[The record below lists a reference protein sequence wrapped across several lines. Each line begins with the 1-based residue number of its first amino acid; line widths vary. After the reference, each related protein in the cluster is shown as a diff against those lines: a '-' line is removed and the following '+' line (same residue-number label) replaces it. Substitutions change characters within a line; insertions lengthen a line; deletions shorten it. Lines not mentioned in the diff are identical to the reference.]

1 MKIRLLLF
9 LLVCTSLTMH
19 SQQTQV
25 SGTVLSSED
34 NYPIV
39 GANVLLKGQNSGTST
54 DFDGN
59 FQISANKGAV
69 LVFSYIGFETQEVVL
84 ADQKSIQIVL
94 KPNTA
99 ALDEIVVIGY
109 GTQTKK
115 EVTGA
120 VSVVDSKVIEKLNP
134 VRVEQALQGQ
144 VSGVNITSSSGSP
157 GSGLNIRIRGISTNG
172 DSRPLILVDG
182 NIIEDLSVIN
192 PNDIKSVNVLKDAT
206 AGIYGVLAANG
217 VILIE
222 TKTGRKNSDIRVS
235 VDSYIGFQTTT
246 KKIDLIDNVYD
257 YANYVNGAAINGDD
271 DAKFATVPGTR
282 LTFLADDVLNPITTY
297 TDWQDAVFDVAP
309 MQNANVNFSGGTEK
323 LSYSFGA
330 SYLNQD
336 GIVGLDKSNFNRTTA
351 RTSLQ
356 YDVSDKLKLSATGI
370 YTSSTKNNLSEG
382 GIGSV
387 LYGALN
393 SDPITTPRDEENISG
408 YGETLN
414 SAREVVN
421 PLAMIENT
429 YNTNLVDKISAT
441 FGINYELL
449 DGLKAESRYQFNHAL
464 SISDVFR
471 PVFSF
476 GSDKQG
482 NVDEPVQILDDG
494 NGISHN
500 VDIYDD
506 YKWENYLT
514 YTKVFKENHN
524 LNVVLGT
531 SIMEFKGRYT
541 GRSGRGLINNRNSI
555 EDAIFAYIPPENI
568 RSRFNEQQIIDGAD
582 RYITRLFS
590 IFSRVQYNFKGKY
603 LLSAVLRR
611 DGSSKF
617 GPANRFGYFPSAS
630 LGWNVSEEDFLAN
643 NSIISYLKVR
653 ASYGTLGNDR
663 IDLNRF
669 VSLLDGQAMYTNNDE
684 KTIDDVLIGTAIGKL
699 ANPEI
704 RWESTTTG
712 NVGIDA
718 KFFNNDLSISA
729 DIFSKRTQD
738 LLVQA
743 SVSGVLGAAA
753 PGSAPPVINAGDVE
767 NKGFELLVAYNK
779 ELSDDFGFN
788 MSYNFST
795 LNNEVL
801 YVGSTEGFLE
811 GGSFMVG
818 ENLLTSR
825 MEAGMPIGYFYGYK
839 TNGIYQDQEEID
851 ALDKEATI
859 LNKLRTAER
868 WIRADV
874 DKINPELNDPETAKI
889 EYHKNAG
896 PGDLKFVDTDGD
908 GRITEKDKTYI
919 GDPIADMTMGL
930 NLGFHYKNID
940 FSASAFASLGN
951 DMVRDYE
958 RKNLYSNKG
967 TYVLDSWTTSNPSNT
982 TPKAVNGGSINY
994 DNFSDYFVEDASY
1007 LRIQNIQVGYT
1018 LGERISNKI
1027 GIRKCRIYV
1036 SGNNLFTFTDYKGY
1050 DPSATGNGNPIGAGI
1065 DKGFYP
1071 VAKTYL
1077 LGINL
1082 NF

>member
-9 LLVCTSLTMH
+9 LLVSSTFTMY

-34 NYPIV
+34 NFPIV

-54 DFDGN
+54 DFDGV
-59 FQISANKGAV
+59 FQISANKGSV

-120 VSVVDSKVIEKLNP
+120 VSVVDSKIIEKLNP
-134 VRVEQALQGQ
+134 QRVEQALQGQ

-235 VDSYIGFQTTT
+235 VDSYVGFQTTT

-257 YANYVNGAAINGDD
+257 YANYVNRAVENAGFTAN
-271 DAKFATVPGTR
+271 FATVPGTR

-330 SYLNQD
+330 SILNQD

-414 SAREVVN
+414 TAREVVN

-476 GSDKQG
+476 GNDKQG
-482 NVDEPVQILDDG
+482 TVEEPVQILDAG
-494 NGISHN
+494 NEISHN

-541 GRSGRGLINNRNSI
+541 GRFGRGLINNRNSI

-568 RSRFNEQQIIDGAD
+568 RSRFNEQQIIDGTD

-684 KTIDDVLIGTAIGKL
+684 ETIDDVLLGTAIGKL
-699 ANPEI
+699 SNPEI

-839 TNGIYQDQEEID
+839 TNGIYQNQEEID

-859 LNKLRTAER
+859 LNKIRTAEG
-868 WIRADV
+868 WIRGDV
-874 DKINPELNDPETAKI
+874 DKIDSRI
-889 EYHKNAG
+889 E
-896 PGDLKFVDTDGD
+896 
-908 GRITEKDKTYI
+908 
-919 GDPIADMTMGL
+919 
-930 NLGFHYKNID
+930 
-940 FSASAFASLGN
+940 
-951 DMVRDYE
+951 
-958 RKNLYSNKG
+958 
-967 TYVLDSWTTSNPSNT
+967 
-982 TPKAVNGGSINY
+982 
-994 DNFSDYFVEDASY
+994 
-1007 LRIQNIQVGYT
+1007 
-1018 LGERISNKI
+1018 
-1027 GIRKCRIYV
+1027 
-1036 SGNNLFTFTDYKGY
+1036 
-1050 DPSATGNGNPIGAGI
+1050 
-1065 DKGFYP
+1065 
-1071 VAKTYL
+1071 
-1077 LGINL
+1077 
-1082 NF
+1082 

>member
-25 SGTVLSSED
+25 SGIVLSSED

-235 VDSYIGFQTTT
+235 VDSYIGFQTST

-257 YANYVNGAAINGDD
+257 FANYVNSAAVNGGLDP
-271 DAKFATVPGTR
+271 KFATVPGTR
-282 LTFLADDVLNPITTY
+282 LTFFADDVLNPITTY

-336 GIVGLDKSNFNRTTA
+336 GIVGLGKSNFNRTTA

-356 YDVSDKLKLSATGI
+356 YDVSDKLKVSATGI
-370 YTSSTKNNLSEG
+370 YTSSTKNNLPEG
-382 GIGSV
+382 YIGSV

-393 SDPITTPRDEENISG
+393 SDPITTTRSTETGSG

-429 YNTNLVDKISAT
+429 YNTNHIDKISAT

-449 DGLKAESRYQFNHAL
+449 DGLKAESRYQFNHAVSL
-464 SISDVFR
+464 SDVFR
-471 PVFSF
+471 PVFNY
-476 GSDKQG
+476 GTGKQG
-482 NVDEPVQILDDG
+482 TVDDDPNIIKDDG
-494 NGISHN
+494 NAISHN
-500 VDIYDD
+500 ADIYDD
-506 YKWENYLT
+506 YKWENFLT
-514 YTKVFKENHN
+514 YSKVFRENHS

-541 GRSGRGLINNRNSI
+541 GRSGRNLINNRNTI
-555 EDAIFAYIPPENI
+555 EDAIFAYVPPENI
-568 RSRFNEQQIIDGAD
+568 RNRFNEQQLIDGAD

-630 LGWNVSEEDFLAN
+630 IGWNVSEENFLAD
-643 NSIISYLKVR
+643 NSVISYLKLR

-663 IDLNRF
+663 ISLNRF

-684 KTIDDVLIGTAIGKL
+684 TDADDVLIGTAIGKL

-712 NVGIDA
+712 NIGIDA
-718 KFFNNDLSISA
+718 KFFNDDLSISA
-729 DIFSKRTQD
+729 DVFSKRTQD

-743 SVSGVLGAAA
+743 NVSGVLGAAA

-839 TNGIYQDQEEID
+839 TNGIYQNQAEID
-851 ALDKEATI
+851 ALDAASPKGTF
-859 LNKLRTAER
+859 
-868 WIRADV
+868 
-874 DKINPELNDPETAKI
+874 
-889 EYHKNAG
+889 HKDAG

-908 GRITEKDKTYI
+908 GKISAADKTYI

-940 FSASAFASLGN
+940 FSAAAFASLGN

-1007 LRIQNIQVGYT
+1007 LRIQNIQIGYT
-1018 LGERISNKI
+1018 LAERLSNRI

-1036 SGNNLFTFTDYKGY
+1036 SGNNLFTFTNYKGY